1 MTVFW
6 LLCNKQNK
14 NWQGS
19 ISLLAQQSQQSLRL
33 GRVTEAS
40 RRCPPNHSTVLW
52 EADGRQL
59 SVHCAPCTGPWVC
72 SAAADLYQEAAVE
85 EIFHSNSIAQVWV
98 WPSVHRVYSRGESAK
113 ICLRDLWRSC
123 RRKKIHFKLLDT
135 SECVQLQNQC
145 HVCSMRFT
153 FGFADDPFDKPP
165 CRGCSSYLTEP
176 YVKCAEC
183 GPPPFL
189 LCLQV
194 SARIKAKTFISLRK
208 SSKACPVPGCS
219 VSTLIT
225 GLCKLVSTHLFAQGQ
240 GNDKENMGGWRTE
253 AWAARGDVCGG
264 SQSYLNTRSQ
274 PDCNR
279 ACCCMSREVLLL
291 TFFMA

>member
-1 MTVFW
+1 M
-6 LLCNKQNK
+6 
-14 NWQGS
+14 
-19 ISLLAQQSQQSLRL
+19 
-33 GRVTEAS
+33 
-40 RRCPPNHSTVLW
+40 
-52 EADGRQL
+52 
-59 SVHCAPCTGPWVC
+59 HCAPCTGPWVC

-135 SECVQLQNQC
+135 SECVRLQNQC

-153 FGFADDPFDKPP
+153 FGFTDDPFDKPP

-219 VSTLIT
+219 TSTLIT

-240 GNDKENMGGWRTE
+240 GNDKENMGG
-253 AWAARGDVCGG
+253 
-264 SQSYLNTRSQ
+264 
-274 PDCNR
+274 
-279 ACCCMSREVLLL
+279 
-291 TFFMA
+291 